1 MILQFTSLIILNQSL
16 YLTCT
21 LFILGPLQT
30 KRSAVK
36 AYLSGTLSGQAILN
50 RYQIRSLSQLHQW
63 IVRYNSGQLSVAY
76 ATRKRARKVGRKV
89 TFEEK
94 RKITQWTIDHEYNYQ
109 AAAEKFNVSYQR
121 VYSWVRK
128 YQRTHDWESLQD
140 NRGRHKGKTPTNEV
154 ERLRQEVRQL
164 KAKAKGRPLG
174 SIPIA
179 TSKLLLVTT

>member
-1 MILQFTSLIILNQSL
+1 VRTSSLNRWIKQFLTAGLAGLIRPEHNHR
-16 YLTCT
+16 YT
-21 LFILGPLQT
+21 LQT

-76 ATRKRARKVGRKV
+76 ATRKRARKVDRKV

-94 RKITQWTIDHEYNYQ
+94 RQITQWTIDHE
-109 AAAEKFNVSYQR
+109 
-121 VYSWVRK
+121 
-128 YQRTHDWESLQD
+128 D

-164 KAKAKGRPLG
+164 KAKAKEREVQIAFAKKLVEIHNREVERPDD
-174 SIPIA
+174 I
-179 TSKLLLVTT
+179 KRFRK